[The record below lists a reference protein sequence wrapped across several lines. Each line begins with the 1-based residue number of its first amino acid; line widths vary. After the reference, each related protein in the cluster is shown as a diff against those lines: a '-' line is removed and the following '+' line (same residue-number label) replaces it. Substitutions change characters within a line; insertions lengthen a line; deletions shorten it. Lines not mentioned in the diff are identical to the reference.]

1 MKNFVRGSLALGI
14 LLIASIAQA
23 APIAI
28 YTAPDNTYGNTLNN
42 PCVFYGPGGSGCNQD
57 PPLWPVVGDTG
68 GGTPF
73 VPNPLVNTYG
83 DAPGELV
90 LFGTYVGRDFLI
102 GYDVNDTS
110 TAQTLSNFT
119 INFFNIA
126 NTNIG
131 SYTFAPAT
139 ITPSVSNG
147 VGFADY
153 ILSNGCDGTVAG
165 SGVSATCTDYNAFSA
180 PVGTRSITFTF
191 GLTGYNDGADKIF
204 LISVPG
210 CPTCGPTP
218 FDEDPPPAVPEPTSM
233 LLLGTGLIGVA
244 SKLKKARN

>member
-1 MKNFVRGSLALGI
+1 MKKIVGSLAVSFI
-14 LLIASIAQA
+14 LLASVASA
-23 APIAI
+23 APISI
-28 YTAPDNTYGNTLNN
+28 YTAPDNTYGNNINN

-83 DAPGELV
+83 DAPGELL
-90 LFGTYVGRDFLI
+90 LFATYVGRDFLI

-110 TAQTLSNFT
+110 DPQTLSNFT
-119 INFFNIA
+119 INFFNIGG
-126 NTNIG
+126 TNIG

-139 ITPSVSNG
+139 VTPNVSNG
-147 VGFADY
+147 VGWADY

-165 SGVSATCTDYNAFSA
+165 TGVEATCTDYNAFSA
-180 PVGTRSITFTF
+180 PLGTRSITFTF

-218 FDEDPPPAVPEPTSM
+218 FDVEPDPVPEPATM
-233 LLLGTGLIGVA
+233 LLLGTGLIFGAKYRRKFVA
-244 SKLKKARN
+244 R